1 MRILLDTHIYLWW
14 LQDHPDLPPP
24 ARDRIVSASEVFV
37 SSASIWE
44 ASIKARIGK
53 LEADV
58 GQLVRE
64 IPNSG
69 FRELPISA
77 RHAAMAAQLPDIHR
91 DPFDRMLV
99 AQALCEPLRLL
110 TADAILCQYS
120 ELVETIQIE
129 K

>member
-1 MRILLDTHIYLWW
+1 MRILLDTQVYLWW
-14 LQDHPDLPPP
+14 LQDDADLPDT
-24 ARDRIVSASEVFV
+24 ARDKIIAASEVFV

-44 ASIKARIGK
+44 ASAKARLGK

-58 GQLVRE
+58 GQLLAE
-64 IPNSG
+64 ITNSG

-77 RHAAMAAQLPDIHR
+77 SHAAMVARLPDIHR

-99 AQALCEPLRLL
+99 AQAICEPLRLL

-120 ELVETIQIE
+120 ELVETI
-129 K
+129 